1 MDVRT
6 FSRTHVSSADAS
18 VLSLTAASQCDILRR
33 SPSAAA
39 KGETAVISRTLQGLV
54 IALCLLTANAQAET
68 LPVPE
73 NLIDF
78 RSEPGEQLLLESDAL
93 EPYFPLSAN
102 FLTQK
107 NQVYCGV
114 ASIVMVLNA
123 LEVPAPA
130 SPEYEPYRTFTQ
142 DNFLDERTEAVLPRE
157 VLRKQG
163 MTLDEIGHLLA
174 LHPVEAAVHHASDS
188 SVEKFRAVAQDYLS
202 QEDRFVI
209 VNYLRKTIGQEKG
222 GHISPVAAYDA
233 ETDRFLTLD
242 VSRYKYPPV
251 WVTAPE
257 LFAAMNTT
265 DADNQNRTR
274 GFVLVQAKA
283 TAAAPAN

>member
-1 MDVRT
+1 
-6 FSRTHVSSADAS
+6 
-18 VLSLTAASQCDILRR
+18 
-33 SPSAAA
+33 
-39 KGETAVISRTLQGLV
+39 VISRTLQGLV

-163 MTLDEIGHLLA
+163 MTLDEIGRLLA

-233 ETDRFLTLD
+233 ETDRFLILD

>member
-1 MDVRT
+1 MDVRA

-39 KGETAVISRTLQGLV
+39 KGETAVISRTLQRLGT
-54 IALCLLTANAQAET
+54 ALCLLTANAQAET

-78 RSEPGEQLLLESDAL
+78 RSEPSEQLLLESDAL

-107 NQVYCGV
+107 NQAYCGV

-163 MTLDEIGHLLA
+163 MTLDEIGRLLA

-188 SVEKFRAVAQDYLS
+188 SVEKFRAVA
-202 QEDRFVI
+202 
-209 VNYLRKTIGQEKG
+209 
-222 GHISPVAAYDA
+222 HSPVAAYDA
-233 ETDRFLTLD
+233 ETDRFLILD

>member
-1 MDVRT
+1 MQPIG
-6 FSRTHVSSADAS
+6 SS
-18 VLSLTAASQCDILRR
+18 
-33 SPSAAA
+33 
-39 KGETAVISRTLQGLV
+39 KGKTAVISRTLQGLV
-54 IALCLLTANAQAET
+54 TALSLLMANAQAET

-73 NLIDF
+73 NLIHF

-107 NQVYCGV
+107 NQAYCGI

-157 VLRKQG
+157 VLSKQG
-163 MTLDEIGHLLA
+163 ITLDEIGRLLA
-174 LHPVEAAVHHASDS
+174 LHPVEAMVHHASDS
-188 SVEKFRAVAQDYLS
+188 SVEKFRTVVQDYLS

-209 VNYLRKTIGQEKG
+209 VNYLRKAIGQEKG
-222 GHISPVAAYDA
+222 GHISPLAAYDT
-233 ETDRFLTLD
+233 ETDRFLILD

-274 GFVLVQAKA
+274 GFVLVQKAKA
-283 TAAAPAN
+283 TAVAPAN

>member
-1 MDVRT
+1 M
-6 FSRTHVSSADAS
+6 
-18 VLSLTAASQCDILRR
+18 IN
-33 SPSAAA
+33 
-39 KGETAVISRTLQGLV
+39 RTLQGLV
-54 IALCLLTANAQAET
+54 AALCVLTAHAQAET

-78 RSEPGEQLLLESDAL
+78 RSEPGERLLLESDAL
-93 EPYFPLSAN
+93 EAYFPLSVN
-102 FLTQK
+102 FLTQR
-107 NQVYCGV
+107 NQAYCGV

-142 DNFLDERTEAVLPRE
+142 DNFLDKRTEAVLPRE
-157 VLRKQG
+157 VLGKQG
-163 MTLDEIGHLLA
+163 MTLDEIGRLLA

-188 SVEKFRAVAQDYLS
+188 SVEKFRAIAQDYLS

-209 VNYLRKTIGQEKG
+209 VNYLRKAIGQEKG
-222 GHISPVAAYDA
+222 GHISPLGAYDA
-233 ETDRFLTLD
+233 ETDRFLILD

-265 DADNQNRTR
+265 DADNQDRTR
-274 GFVLVQAKA
+274 GFVLVQKAKA
-283 TAAAPAN
+283 AAAAPAN